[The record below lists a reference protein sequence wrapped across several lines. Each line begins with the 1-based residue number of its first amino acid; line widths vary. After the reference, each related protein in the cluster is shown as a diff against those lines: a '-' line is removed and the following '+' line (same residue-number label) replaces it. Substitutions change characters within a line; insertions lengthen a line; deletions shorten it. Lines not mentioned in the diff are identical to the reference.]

1 MTRITPIRGNATPD
15 HSGRSS
21 GIRDTSAQDSVRG
34 TPPSGARKRW
44 LLIAGGGLLIL
55 LLVFGVRTWLAG
67 ARSVDSSRLRI
78 ATVTRGTLVRD
89 ISADGRVIS
98 ANSPTLYAVAAG
110 TVSLNVVAGDAVKK
124 GQPLATIDSPELKSR
139 LAQEQ
144 SSLSSAQA
152 EVGRAELGV
161 RMQASTAQKLLDQAG
176 VDRQAAARELE
187 RMQKA
192 YALGA
197 IAQVEVLRAQ
207 DNVAKAEIALAHA
220 RQDRSLLIDTAGFD
234 LQTKRQLADRQHVVV
249 DELQRQVDAL
259 VIRSPVD
266 GQVGQVLIAQR
277 ANVAANAPLISVVDL
292 SAFELEI
299 KVPESFA
306 RDLAI
311 GMPAQISGANNTS
324 SGQVSSV
331 SPEVVAGEV
340 TGRLRFVGKQPAGLR
355 QNQRL
360 SVRIVLDQKS
370 DALQVERGSFVDS
383 SGGRYAYFVDGSSA
397 ERHPIRVG
405 ISSLGAVEI
414 LEGAKEGD
422 RIVVSGEDLFG
433 DATHARISR

>member
-1 MTRITPIRGNATPD
+1 MTRITPIRGNTTPD
-15 HSGRSS
+15 HAERSG
-21 GIRDTSAQDSVRG
+21 GIRDTSAQDIVRSA
-34 TPPSGARKRW
+34 PPSGARKRW
-44 LLIAGGGLLIL
+44 LLLVGCGLLAL
-55 LLVFGVRTWLAG
+55 LLVFGTREWLAG
-67 ARSVDSSRLRI
+67 ARSVDGARLRI
-78 ATVTRGTLVRD
+78 AAVTRGALVRD

-98 ANSPTLYAVAAG
+98 ANNPTLYSVAAG
-110 TVSLNVVAGDAVKK
+110 TVSLDVVAGDAVKK

-144 SSLSSAQA
+144 ASYSSAQA
-152 EVGRAELGV
+152 EAGRAALGV
-161 RMQASTAQKLLDQAG
+161 RMQTSTAQKLLDQAG

-197 IAQVEVLRAQ
+197 TAQVEVLRAQ
-207 DNVAKAEIALAHA
+207 DNVAKADIALAHA

-234 LQTKRQLADRQHVVV
+234 LQTKRQMADRQRAVVE
-249 DELQRQVDAL
+249 ELQRQVDAL

-266 GQVGQVLIAQR
+266 GQVGQVLVAQR

-292 SAFELEI
+292 SAFEIEI

-311 GMPAQISGANNTS
+311 GMPAEISGAGNTY
-324 SGQVSSV
+324 SGRVSSV
-331 SPEVVAGEV
+331 SPEVVGGEV
-340 TGRLRFVGKQPAGLR
+340 TGRLRFVGTQPAGLR
-355 QNQRL
+355 QSQRL
-360 SVRIVLDQKS
+360 SVRIVLDQKA
-370 DALQVERGSFVDS
+370 DVLQVERGSFVDS
-383 SGGRYAYFVDGSSA
+383 SGGRYAYFVDGSHA
-397 ERHPIRVG
+397 ERRPIRIG

-414 LEGAKEGD
+414 LEGAKVGD

-433 DATHARISR
+433 DATRARISN